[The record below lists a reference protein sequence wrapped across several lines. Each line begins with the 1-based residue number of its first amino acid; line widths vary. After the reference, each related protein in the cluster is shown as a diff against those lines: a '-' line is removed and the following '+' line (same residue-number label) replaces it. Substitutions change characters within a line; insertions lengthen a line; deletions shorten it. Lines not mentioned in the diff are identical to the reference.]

1 MEIDSNLKTTMFKKI
16 KMKTKLKIMCF
27 LFFCQLSFGQNET
40 RKSLHGQF
48 VNETVLVDN
57 GYVFNLNSKTRTFI
71 SNQGFFDI
79 LAKAE
84 DTLLVSSPS
93 FKSKKIVLQE
103 KDFLKTLFVI
113 NLEAQTTLLKE
124 VIVKGKMDIKP
135 AIGNSQS
142 IVDTQFT
149 DDAKSSPINRT
160 MPSDGT
166 IENGMDFVRIF
177 KMVSKVFKKDSDEKA
192 GLNAKVDFSDTVSKG
207 LDRYFFTNTLKLK
220 SEEISLF
227 LDYCESDPKSK
238 NLLKEEDEFLLI
250 DFLITKNEEFKR
262 ITTLQK

>member
-1 MEIDSNLKTTMFKKI
+1 
-16 KMKTKLKIMCF
+16 MKTKIKILCF

-79 LAKAE
+79 LAKAK

-192 GLNAKVDFSDTVSKG
+192 RLNAQADFSDTVSKG

-262 ITTLQK
+262 ITTFEK

>member
-1 MEIDSNLKTTMFKKI
+1 
-16 KMKTKLKIMCF
+16 MKTKIKILYF

-48 VNETVLVDN
+48 VNEIALVDN

-79 LAKAE
+79 LAKAK

-113 NLEAQTTLLKE
+113 DLEAQTTLLKE
-124 VIVKGKMDIKP
+124 VIVKGKLDIKP
-135 AIGNSQS
+135 AIGSTQK
-142 IVDTQFT
+142 IVDMQFT
-149 DDAKSSPINRT
+149 DDAKSSPVNRT

-177 KMVSKVFKKDSDEKA
+177 KMVSKVFKKDSDEKS
-192 GLNAKVDFSDTVSKG
+192 GLNAQADFSDTVSKG

>member
-1 MEIDSNLKTTMFKKI
+1 MKTTIKI
-16 KMKTKLKIMCF
+16 LCL
-27 LFFCQLSFGQNET
+27 LFFCQLSFGQNGN

-48 VNETVLVDN
+48 VNEIALVDN

-79 LAKAE
+79 LAKVK
-84 DTLLVSSPS
+84 DTLLVLSPS

-103 KDFLKTLFVI
+103 KDFSKPLLVVA
-113 NLEAQTTLLKE
+113 LETQTTVLKE
-124 VIVKGKMDIKP
+124 VIVKGKTDVKP
-135 AIGNSQS
+135 AIGNTQK
-142 IVDTQFT
+142 IVDMQFT
-149 DDAKSSPINRT
+149 DDSKSSPVNRT

-166 IENGMDFVRIF
+166 IENGMDFVRMF
-177 KMVSKVFKKDSDEKA
+177 KMASKLFKKESADQA
-192 GLNAKVDFSDTVSKG
+192 GLNADVDFSDIVSKG

-250 DFLITKNEEFKR
+250 DFLISKNEEFKR
-262 ITTLQK
+262 ITIFGK